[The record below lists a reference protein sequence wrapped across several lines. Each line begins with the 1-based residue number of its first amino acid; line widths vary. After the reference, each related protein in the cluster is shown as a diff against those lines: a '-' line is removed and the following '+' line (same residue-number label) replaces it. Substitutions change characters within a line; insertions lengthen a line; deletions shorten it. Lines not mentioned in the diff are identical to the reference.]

1 MARSTVRPV
10 VEEIDELYS
19 DEAGRW
25 DDRYGVL
32 FLLILTSMLLTAAN
46 TDWLRAIA
54 TIILGGTV
62 LFAFLASRAGRRAWR
77 FAVVLIPIAV
87 VFGIVGRLDDARWA
101 QLTAAIVSLILPIAA
116 IGALGQRIV
125 KEKTVSGRTILGLL
139 SVYLLLGMVFAS
151 LYVTIAVASQEPF
164 FAQTD
169 HAQPVDFTYFSY
181 VTIATVGYGDLTAA
195 NPLPRLLAAIEGL
208 TGQLY
213 LVTVVAVAVS
223 RVRTRR
229 DRAKEDES

>member
-1 MARSTVRPV
+1 MGS
-10 VEEIDELYS
+10 VEEQVDDFYA
-19 DEAGRW
+19 DEAGKW

-32 FLLILTSMLLTAAN
+32 FLLILASMLLTAAN
-46 TDWLRAIA
+46 TNWLRIVA

-77 FAVVLIPIAV
+77 FAVVFIPIAV
-87 VFGIVGRLDDARWA
+87 VLGIVGRLDDARWA
-101 QLTAAIVSLILPIAA
+101 QLTAAIVSLVLPIAA
-116 IGALGQRIV
+116 IGALGQRII

-139 SVYLLLGMVFAS
+139 SVYLLIGMTFAS
-151 LYVTIAVASQEPF
+151 LYVTIAVASREPF
-164 FAQTD
+164 FAQTQ

-181 VTIATVGYGDLTAA
+181 ITIATVGYGDLTPA
-195 NPLPRLLAAIEGL
+195 NPLPRMLAAIEGL

-229 DRAKEDES
+229 DRAREDEG